1 MSAGGRR
8 AALAVLVA
16 GSVAVGLAAAGAA
29 AAVGAPAV
37 VFAADEDR
45 LLLSGDG
52 STWAPDLTTPLL
64 DPDLVWVPG
73 DAVTGRLYARN
84 ASGERA
90 TAAATVRLSGGPDGG
105 DPLVDALNLRT
116 RIGSGPWTDGPRSRG
131 AELSPGEE
139 LPIDVEV
146 ELDPAATD
154 VTQLRAAR
162 VDVVVTLSGVGSG
175 GSGPGSDRSAPGG
188 GGPGAGGAGAG
199 GAGGLAPTGADLLLP
214 ALVAAGAVVL
224 GVALRR
230 RARRG

>member
-37 VFAADEDR
+37 VSAADDDR

-73 DAVTGRLYARN
+73 DVVTGRLYARN

-90 TAAATVRLSGGPDGG
+90 TAAATVRLSGGPDGAR

-175 GSGPGSDRSAPGG
+175 GSGPGPGG
-188 GGPGAGGAGAG
+188 GGTGVGGAGAG

-224 GVALRR
+224 GVVLRR